1 MSKLIGIA
9 VIIGILLLIDLYI
22 YQAVRVVVED
32 WSVQGKSIARY
43 SFWGLTVLSMV
54 ALLWYSYGNP
64 FMNTRLPIRSF
75 ILVGIVA
82 IYFSKIFS
90 ILFIFIDD
98 LQRGVRWVIGFFN
111 RGASGIAGENIP
123 RSEFLAKTALAVSAV
138 PLGLMAYGIISG
150 AYDYRIR
157 RVAIKLPNLP
167 KAFDGMTIGQISDIH
182 SGSFFNKTAVKGGV
196 ELFLREKPDVIFFTG
211 DLVNN

>member
-9 VIIGILLLIDLYI
+9 VIIGILLLIDLYV

-32 WSVQGKSIARY
+32 WSVQGKNIARY
-43 SFWGLTVLSMV
+43 SFWGVTVLSMI
-54 ALLWYSYGNP
+54 ALLWYAYCNP
-64 FMNTRLPIRSF
+64 FMNTRFPIRSF

-111 RGASGIAGENIP
+111 RGASGMAGENIP
-123 RSEFLAKTALAVSAV
+123 RSEFLANTALTASAV
-138 PLGLMAYGIISG
+138 PLGLMAYGVISG
-150 AYDYRIR
+150 CTDYCVR
-157 RVAIKLPNLP
+157 RVAL
-167 KAFDGMTIGQISDIH
+167 S
-182 SGSFFNKTAVKGGV
+182 
-196 ELFLREKPDVIFFTG
+196 
-211 DLVNN
+211 